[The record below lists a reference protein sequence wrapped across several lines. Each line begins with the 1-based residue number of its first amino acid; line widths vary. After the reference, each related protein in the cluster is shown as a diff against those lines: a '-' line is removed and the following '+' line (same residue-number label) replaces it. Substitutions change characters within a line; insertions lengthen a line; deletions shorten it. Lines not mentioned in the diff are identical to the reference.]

1 VAGYNVDVDK
11 IKAWLEINWVGPKK
25 CPICKNSNW
34 NISENACELKPYS
47 GNDPSGSGPIYPT
60 VAITCLKCGH
70 ILLFN
75 AIVAGV
81 IDEKV
86 KKELEE
92 ERKNGK

>member
-1 VAGYNVDVDK
+1 MAALNIDVNK
-11 IKAWLEINWVGPKK
+11 VKEWLEENWAGPKR

-34 NISENACELKPYS
+34 NISEIACELRPYS
-47 GNDPSGSGPIYPT
+47 GNELIGSGPIYPT

-75 AIVAGV
+75 AIVTGV
-81 IDEKV
+81 IDEKG

-92 ERKNGK
+92 ERKDRK